1 MVIRFGISLNIS
13 PDDDDKDDA
22 VLSNSCAWKK
32 E

>member
-22 VLSNSCAWKK
+22 VLSNSAWKK